1 MNMAFTGQPQLKPT
15 TAPAGAFRSIEMNR
29 YMTKAKKHSDENGS
43 GYLVTITDSQG
54 IYSESKVYIE
64 YVSCMDSGTGWR
76 IFHLIDGCWEC
87 HEYPSKTKR
96 EAILHLQIDGSNN

>member
-1 MNMAFTGQPQLKPT
+1 
-15 TAPAGAFRSIEMNR
+15 MNR

-76 IFHLIDGCWEC
+76 IFHLIEGCWEC

>member
-1 MNMAFTGQPQLKPT
+1 VYWFVLKWPYLLKAT
-15 TAPAGAFRSIEMNR
+15 NQRESKMNR
-29 YMTKAKKHSDENGS
+29 YITKAKKHSDGYGS

-54 IYSESKVYIE
+54 MYPESKVYIE

-76 IFHLIDGCWEC
+76 TNQLIDGCWEC